1 MSLHILQ
8 RTVSFLEELLNGNIK
23 KKLIKSKIYKQIC
36 IHLNISRSDQESE
49 AADREP
55 GWEDDGGSLHA
66 RGDNW

>member
-55 GWEDDGGSLHA
+55 G
-66 RGDNW
+66 